1 MSHAVQGVESEGS
14 SEDEFSGVFSGVRKI
29 RDEFYD
35 VGAIECPRCEEVSDR
50 ETIQD
55 YRVQWSLSAN
65 TLHKKLLLLIT
76 YER

>member
-1 MSHAVQGVESEGS
+1 MSHAVQGVESERS
-14 SEDEFSGVFSGVRKI
+14 SEDEFSGVFSGVWKI

-35 VGAIECPRCEEVSDR
+35 VGAIECPRCEEVSYR

-55 YRVQWSLSAN
+55 YNVKCHLSATHFTRSCVVN
-65 TLHKKLLLLIT
+65 T